1 MSDKP
6 VCHVLISRHV
16 LRALG
21 FDNRVLLAGATER
34 FNGSVD
40 VPENLQKQKRVDA
53 ALGGSIHIVLQRR
66 NQDFGSTFHS
76 HGSTQEDKLEDSNI
90 YIDLGEDVPE
100 DLDVALAARVEQA
113 CANGMS
119 IEGSKKLADIIQQ
132 HKQIFD

>member
-1 MSDKP
+1 M
-6 VCHVLISRHV
+6 
-16 LRALG
+16 
-21 FDNRVLLAGATER
+21 LAAATER

-40 VPENLQKQKRVDA
+40 VPELLQKQKRVDA
-53 ALGGSIHIVLQRR
+53 ALGGSIHSLLQRR
-66 NQDFGSTFHS
+66 NQDLGSTFHS
-76 HGSTQEDKLEDSNI
+76 HRGTEEDKLEDSDI

-119 IEGSKKLADIIQQ
+119 IEGAKKLADINQQ